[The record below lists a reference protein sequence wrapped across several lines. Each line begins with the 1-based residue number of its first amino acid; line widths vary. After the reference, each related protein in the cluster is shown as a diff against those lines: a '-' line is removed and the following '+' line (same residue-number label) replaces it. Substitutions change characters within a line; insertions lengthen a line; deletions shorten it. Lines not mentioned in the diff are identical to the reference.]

1 MYTAASERQ
10 AEREREKEK
19 EMRREET
26 EVLIQKNANFTNVKT
41 M

>member
-1 MYTAASERQ
+1 MYTAMSERQ
-10 AEREREKEK
+10 AEREREKKK

-26 EVLIQKNANFTNVKT
+26 EVLIQKNANITNVKT

>member
-1 MYTAASERQ
+1 MYTAVSERQ
-10 AEREREKEK
+10 AEREREKKK

-26 EVLIQKNANFTNVKT
+26 EVLIQKNVNITNVKT

>member
-1 MYTAASERQ
+1 MYTAVSERQ
-10 AEREREKEK
+10 AEREREKRK

-26 EVLIQKNANFTNVKT
+26 EVLIQKNVNITNVKT

>member
-1 MYTAASERQ
+1 MYTAVSERQ
-10 AEREREKEK
+10 AEREREKKK

-26 EVLIQKNANFTNVKT
+26 EVLIQKNANITNVKT